1 MTNSE
6 IESTLKGWV
15 TENQRL
21 SPKAL
26 ALIGG
31 ESMNREQMIE
41 ALSKI
46 VGKENVSYS
55 ETDLFLYGYDA
66 SLFKG
71 RPDCIVFPGS
81 TEEVSKIVK
90 FCHQEN
96 IPVIPRGSGTNLSGG
111 TIPTRGG
118 VILHFSR
125 MNKILEIDLENQRA
139 VVEPGLFTLTLKNQ
153 LARYGYVY
161 QPDPA
166 SEKVSTFGGN
176 FAENSGGPHCLK
188 YGVTT
193 NHVLGAEVVLPDGE
207 VIQIGGKALDQPG
220 YDLTGLL
227 VGSEGTLGIATKLIL
242 RIMPKPE
249 AVKTLLAIFNSLED
263 AGRTVSAIIAEGI
276 VPATLEILDQLTIKA
291 VEASVHAG
299 FPLDAE
305 AVLLIEIDGLK
316 DGMERLAERIIEIC
330 QKNQARE
337 VRVARTESERTQ
349 LWAGRK
355 GAFGAIARLRPNYLV
370 CDGTVPRTKLPE
382 VLTRVMEVSKKYNL
396 PIANVFHAGDG
407 NLHPLIL
414 FDERDEDE
422 LKRVHLAGSEIMK
435 LCAEAGGTISG
446 EHGIGTEKM
455 KEMFFVFSP
464 QDLAAMRKVKMAF
477 DPEEILNPGKILPE
491 VSA

>member
-1 MTNSE
+1 
-6 IESTLKGWV
+6 
-15 TENQRL
+15 
-21 SPKAL
+21 
-26 ALIGG
+26 
-31 ESMNREQMIE
+31 MNREKMIE
-41 ALSKI
+41 ELSKI
-46 VGKENVSYS
+46 VGKENVLYS
-55 ETDLFLYGYDA
+55 DTDLLLYGYDA

-71 RPDCIVFPGS
+71 KPDCIVFPGS
-81 TEEVSKIVK
+81 TEEVSKVVK
-90 FCHQEN
+90 FCYQEK

-111 TIPTRGG
+111 TIPTKGG
-118 VILHFSR
+118 VIIHFSR

-207 VIQIGGKALDQPG
+207 VIQVGGKALDQPG

-227 VGSEGTLGIATKLIL
+227 VGSEGTLGIATKLVL

-263 AGRTVSAIIAEGI
+263 AGRTVSAIIADGI
-276 VPATLEILDQLTIKA
+276 VPATLEILDKLTIKA
-291 VEASVHAG
+291 VEESVRAG

-305 AVLLIEIDGLK
+305 AVLLIELDGLK
-316 DGMERLAERIIEIC
+316 DGMERLAERIMDIC

-337 VRVARTESERTQ
+337 VRLAKTEAERTQ

-422 LKRVHLAGSEIMK
+422 LRRVHLAGSEIMK
-435 LCAEAGGTISG
+435 LCADAGGTISG

-464 QDLAAMRKVKMAF
+464 KDISAMKKVKLAF
-477 DPEEILNPGKILPE
+477 DPEEILNPGKVLPE